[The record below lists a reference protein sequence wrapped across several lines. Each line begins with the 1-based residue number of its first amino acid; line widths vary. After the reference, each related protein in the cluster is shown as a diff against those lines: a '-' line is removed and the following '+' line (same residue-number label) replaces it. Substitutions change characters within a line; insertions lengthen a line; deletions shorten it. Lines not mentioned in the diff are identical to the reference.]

1 MKSLDLRSFPFALVA
16 ALLLISCGKQVKPAA
31 PGDVAHA
38 AIAAAVADPARPEA
52 DRKRDELRKP
62 DAMLAF
68 MQVRPGLS
76 VFDVEAGD
84 GYLTELFSRAVGSQ
98 GSVVMQNPKE
108 FRNFMGDKIDARLV
122 GNRLRN
128 VRVSYS
134 YLDALDA
141 ANASTDLVAWV
152 WGPHELYCRADCGNA
167 PLGNPATVYSE
178 ILRIL
183 KPKGTFV
190 VIDHAALAGSPETT
204 GNDLHRI
211 DPAIVRRMATQAGF
225 VLEAEGN
232 FLVNRDDPLT
242 AKNADF
248 ERDHTSQF
256 VLRFRKPH

>member
-1 MKSLDLRSFPFALVA
+1 VTRRVRHRASSR
-16 ALLLISCGKQVKPAA
+16 AA
-31 PGDVAHA
+31 PSRC
-38 AIAAAVADPARPEA
+38 IAAAVADPARPEA

-108 FRNFMGDKIDARLV
+108 FRNFVGDKIDARLV

-141 ANASTDLVAWV
+141 ANDGTDLVAWV
-152 WGPHELYCRADCGNA
+152 WGPMSSIVA
-167 PLGNPATVYSE
+167 PTAATPLSGTPP
-178 ILRIL
+178 LFIL
-183 KPKGTFV
+183 KSSVF
-190 VIDHAALAGSPETT
+190 
-204 GNDLHRI
+204 
-211 DPAIVRRMATQAGF
+211 
-225 VLEAEGN
+225 
-232 FLVNRDDPLT
+232 
-242 AKNADF
+242 
-248 ERDHTSQF
+248 
-256 VLRFRKPH
+256 